1 MRVVLYE
8 VKKARTA
15 CKYHVMPFHENREC
29 RKFSSLAFD
38 KTGLTPKLVMLS
50 LSSPCDIFSYKLR

>member
-8 VKKARTA
+8 VKKVRTA
-15 CKYHVMPFHENREC
+15 CKYDVIPLHENREC

-38 KTGLTPKLVMLS
+38 KTGFTPKIAES
-50 LSSPCDIFSYKLR
+50 